1 MARTIAHFWPEMG
14 SWLGLMTDTRDQ
26 ESIIYSR
33 RFLFWTANM
42 PFLLKLGSR
51 RKLRFE
57 LDSPTALANLNA
69 LSQSHMQSRAH
80 SDTVEHFLSHVPT
93 GALEAVRRKMIHRL
107 IRMRALDYGRL
118 HGYFLLVLDG
128 TGQLHFPRRHCEH
141 CLERTSKGKTYSYHN
156 VLEAKLVTPDGL
168 ALSAASEFIENTDPQ
183 ASKQDC
189 ELKAF
194 GRLAEKIKKQ
204 YPQLRLCLVLDAL
217 YANGTVFTTCE
228 KNHWKYFITFKQG
241 SMPAVWTEYQSLLK
255 LSRANCKV
263 VQRDKNISQEFAWVE
278 GMEHIDDH
286 KRHHTFNIF
295 QCLEKCRLDHS
306 ESYFAWLTNFPI
318 RPDTVADLG
327 NKGGR
332 CRWKI
337 ENEGFNTQKNGGFN
351 LEHAYST
358 KRRQMH
364 NWYIL
369 LQISHMILQLV
380 ERGSLLSQRA
390 KLSFGSLAAM
400 ARRLWESIRNVL
412 IPEEALD
419 IAAAARIQI
428 RLNSS

>member
-14 SWLGLMTDTRDQ
+14 SWLGQMADTRDQ
-26 ESIIYSR
+26 ESITYPR
-33 RFLFWTANM
+33 RFLFWTAGM
-42 PFLLKLGSR
+42 TFLLKLGSR

-69 LSQSHMQSRAH
+69 LSQSKMKSCAH

-93 GALEAVRRKMIHRL
+93 GAFETVRRKMIHRL
-107 IRMRALDYGRL
+107 IRMKALDYARL
-118 HGYFLLVLDG
+118 HGYYLLVLDG
-128 TGQLHFPRRHCEH
+128 TGQLRFQRRHCEH
-141 CLERTSKGKTYSYHN
+141 CLERTNNGKTYYYHN

-168 ALSAASEFIENTDPQ
+168 ALSAASEFVENTDPH
-183 ASKQDC
+183 ATKQDC

-194 GRLAEKIKKQ
+194 GRLSEKIKKH
-204 YPQLRLCLVLDAL
+204 YPQLRLCLGMDAL

-255 LSRANCKV
+255 LSRSNCKV
-263 VQRDKNISQEFAWVE
+263 VQKDKNISQEFAWVE

-295 QCLEKCRLDHS
+295 QCLEKCRQDHT

-318 RPDTVADLG
+318 CSDTVAELG
-327 NKGGR
+327 NQGAR

-380 ERGSLLSQRA
+380 EHGSLLRQNA

-412 IPEEALD
+412 IPDEALD
-419 IAAAARIQI
+419 IAAAARTQI